1 MMMNETVQFKYRDH
15 RDILSSILDSLY
27 QDGSGVG
34 VTYLLY
40 TTVISWKGLLIHLD
54 ELLDKGLITSKV
66 LPGIKRKCRRH
77 HNVFFITPK
86 GIRFLHLYQKLKEY
100 LK

>member
-1 MMMNETVQFKYRDH
+1 MMMTTMKMKYRDH
-15 RDILSSILDSLY
+15 RDILAAILDSLY

-40 TTVISWKGLLIHLD
+40 TTVISWKSLLIHLD
-54 ELLDKGLITSKV
+54 ELLDKGLITSRV

-77 HNVFFITPK
+77 HNVFFITQK
-86 GIRFLHLYQKLKEY
+86 GIKFLHLYQQLKDF

>member
-1 MMMNETVQFKYRDH
+1 MLEYHYRNRYRDH
-15 RDILSSILDSLY
+15 RDILASILESLY
-27 QDGSGVG
+27 HDGSGVG
-34 VTYLLY
+34 ITYLVY

-54 ELLDKGLITSKV
+54 ELLDKGMITTKV

-77 HNVFFITPK
+77 HNVFFITEK
-86 GIRFLHLYQKLKEY
+86 GIKFLHLYQQLKEN

>member
-1 MMMNETVQFKYRDH
+1 MNEKVQFKYRDH
-15 RDILSSILDSLY
+15 RDILASILDSLY
-27 QDGSGVG
+27 HDGSGVG
-34 VTYLLY
+34 VTYLIY

-77 HNVFFITPK
+77 HNVFFITEK
-86 GIRFLHLYQKLKEY
+86 GIAFLKLYKSLKEF
-100 LK
+100 LDQ